1 VGKPPPELREHAVT
15 ERFDGKTVLVTGAAR
30 GIGRATARLFAEHG
44 AVVGLV
50 GRTAEGVARAEAEI
64 VGAGG
69 EAFALV
75 CDVRDGAAVARAVG
89 AALARTGRVDV
100 LVNNAGISG
109 EEAPFLELTEAAWD
123 DMLALNLKGPFLFS
137 QAMARAMAAADGGVI
152 LHNASIAGLGVDGAF
167 SHYCAAK
174 AGLLALTRS
183 MAVELAPHRVRVNAV
198 SPGYARTDMT
208 MQYFG
213 PEMEAYL
220 AGGFERVPLRRLVEP
235 EEVARAFLFLASA
248 AASGITGA
256 NLVVDGG
263 LTANLYIMETLPKG

>member
-1 VGKPPPELREHAVT
+1 VT

-123 DMLALNLKGPFLFS
+123 DMLALNLKG
-137 QAMARAMAAADGGVI
+137 
-152 LHNASIAGLGVDGAF
+152 
-167 SHYCAAK
+167 
-174 AGLLALTRS
+174 RS
-183 MAVELAPHRVRVNAV
+183 CSRRPW
-198 SPGYARTDMT
+198 PGPWR
-208 MQYFG
+208 
-213 PEMEAYL
+213 P
-220 AGGFERVPLRRLVEP
+220 P
-235 EEVARAFLFLASA
+235 
-248 AASGITGA
+248 TGA
-256 NLVVDGG
+256 
-263 LTANLYIMETLPKG
+263 